1 MKKRTVLRPCLWLLL
16 ILCLLISTAV
26 SAQDSV
32 NPEIELDSHQ
42 FKPGQRIYFGNF
54 DFTGKAPVGIKIT
67 AKSSLPVNSI
77 HVSFTGDEQ
86 TRILCE
92 FDHFL

>member
-54 DFTGKAPVGIKIT
+54 DFDTVFPE
-67 AKSSLPVNSI
+67 
-77 HVSFTGDEQ
+77 SFYDQ
-86 TRILCE
+86 
-92 FDHFL
+92 FLQ